1 MSRIV
6 SVTVAALCLCGLAA
20 CGDKINPAG
29 DYPKLDAALGGV
41 DGGVGGEVGPVPSY
55 AYDIVPLLRKSCLCH
70 VTGGDPPLLDTYA
83 NVRSNASSSLQD
95 ILGDL
100 MPLGASP
107 LSSSEKALFRSWVNA
122 GTPNN

>member
-6 SVTVAALCLCGLAA
+6 SVTVAALGLCGLIA

-29 DYPKLDAALGGV
+29 PYPKLDAA
-41 DGGVGGEVGPVPSY
+41 VGGDDSGASDAGPVPSY
-55 AYDIVPLLRKSCLCH
+55 AYDIVPLLKKSCLCH
-70 VTGGDPPLLDTYA
+70 VSGGEPPLLDTYA

-100 MPLGASP
+100 MPQGAPP
-107 LSSSEKALFRSWVNA
+107 LSASEKALFQRWVNA